1 MKMNRIAI
9 GLTVINLVLVT
20 ILLAQFRP
28 AHAQENKQ
36 PVNSVLKGTALE
48 IVDSL
53 GKTRA
58 SISILPPTVV
68 DGKKY
73 PQTVLLRLIDSKG
86 KPIVKVSAAE
96 DGSGLML
103 IDESDDGVVIRAHD
117 AEGSIK
123 FTKKGQEKII
133 KL

>member
-1 MKMNRIAI
+1 MNRIAI

-28 AHAQENKQ
+28 AQAKEYKQ
-36 PVNSVLKGTALE
+36 PVNSVLKGSGLE

-53 GKTRA
+53 GKVRA

-68 DGKKY
+68 QGKKY

-86 KPIVKVSAAE
+86 KPIVKLSSAE

-103 IDESDDGVVIRAHD
+103 IDESDDGVILHARD
-117 AEGSIK
+117 GEGSIK
-123 FTKKGQEKII
+123 FTSKGKEKII
-133 KL
+133 KM

>member
-20 ILLAQFRP
+20 ILLAQFSP
-28 AHAQENKQ
+28 AQAKEYKQ
-36 PVNSVLKGTALE
+36 PINSVLKGTALD

-53 GKTRA
+53 GRTRA
-58 SISILPPTVV
+58 SISVLPPSIV

-86 KPIVKVSAAE
+86 KPIVKLSAAE

-103 IDESDDGVVIRAHD
+103 IDESDDGVILHARD
-117 AEGSIK
+117 GEGSIK
-123 FTKKGQEKII
+123 FTSKGKEKII
-133 KL
+133 KR

>member
-28 AHAQENKQ
+28 AQATEYKQ
-36 PVNSVLKGTALE
+36 PINSVLKGSGLE

-58 SISILPPTVV
+58 SISILPPSVV
-68 DGKKY
+68 GGKKY
-73 PQTVLLRLIDSKG
+73 PQTCTSSID
-86 KPIVKVSAAE
+86 
-96 DGSGLML
+96 
-103 IDESDDGVVIRAHD
+103 R
-117 AEGSIK
+117 
-123 FTKKGQEKII
+123 
-133 KL
+133 

>member
-1 MKMNRIAI
+1 MNRIAI

-20 ILLAQFRP
+20 ILLAQFRT
-28 AHAQENKQ
+28 AYAQENKQ

-58 SISILPPTVV
+58 SIAILPPTVV

-86 KPIVKVSAAE
+86 KPIVKLSAAE

-103 IDESDDGVVIRAHD
+103 IDESDDGVIIRAHD

>member
-28 AHAQENKQ
+28 AQAKEYKQ
-36 PVNSVLKGTALE
+36 PINSVLKGTALE

-58 SISILPPTVV
+58 SISLS
-68 DGKKY
+68 
-73 PQTVLLRLIDSKG
+73 L
-86 KPIVKVSAAE
+86 
-96 DGSGLML
+96 GSCP
-103 IDESDDGVVIRAHD
+103 
-117 AEGSIK
+117 
-123 FTKKGQEKII
+123 
-133 KL
+133 